1 MREYATFLIFPIL
14 AVFIFVSYQNW
25 GKSDLFPVDF
35 IDKESL
41 AIEERN
47 YAGPGFKHWN
57 RSHIFASLTRRL
69 SAFEILN
76 NATLIFQKWL
86 ISRHFANIFHYLN
99 FSEEYL

>member
-25 GKSDLFPVDF
+25 GKSEIFPVDF

-57 RSHIFASLTRRL
+57 RSHIFAFIHIGKSGGTSFDLTMDKLVQSFSTRR
-69 SAFEILN
+69 S
-76 NATLIFQKWL
+76 TMYVG
-86 ISRHFANIFHYLN
+86 SV
-99 FSEEYL
+99 